1 MIMKNLIKITL
12 TTLMLAGLLSTTNA
26 ASITD
31 KCNTGVACYE
41 LIDRNAVTA
50 MEGYK
55 IGSAYNDNN
64 SLDLNHDSIK
74 DVLYEYVD
82 NGHYELVDRNFDGK
96 IDASYFF
103 DTDYLIVKSR
113 EDDDFDNFL
122 ESVTFYKYS
131 LGVITTVDS
140 DLDDFTDII
149 FLEFTS

>member
-55 IGSAYNDNN
+55 IGSAYRAPPKTQTKKITIFNN
-64 SLDLNHDSIK
+64 KKPIK
-74 DVLYEYVD
+74 TLLQK
-82 NGHYELVDRNFDGK
+82 HLR
-96 IDASYFF
+96 
-103 DTDYLIVKSR
+103 
-113 EDDDFDNFL
+113 
-122 ESVTFYKYS
+122 
-131 LGVITTVDS
+131 
-140 DLDDFTDII
+140 
-149 FLEFTS
+149 